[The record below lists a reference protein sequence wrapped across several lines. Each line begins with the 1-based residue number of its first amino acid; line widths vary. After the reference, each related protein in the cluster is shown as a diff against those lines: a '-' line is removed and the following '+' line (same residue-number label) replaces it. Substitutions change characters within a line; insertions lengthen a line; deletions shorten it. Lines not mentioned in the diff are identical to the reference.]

1 MSQGDHGGCVCSVG
15 RPSNDELSA
24 LMARVVVRGEGVS
37 DALFVAVTPLL
48 TAFFEGQVQAGRA
61 RREDL
66 DGWVREACAALYRRR
81 AGYDA
86 TRPFRAWLLDIAR
99 EQLLDYL
106 HSRHAD
112 LAQSL
117 LAEAS
122 PACLYQPA
130 RAV

>member
-1 MSQGDHGGCVCSVG
+1 MSQGYHGGCVCSVD

-24 LMARVVVRGEGVS
+24 LMARVAVRGEGAS
-37 DALFVAVTPLL
+37 DALLVAVAPLL

-66 DGWVREACAALYRRR
+66 DSWVREAGGALYRRR
-81 AGYDA
+81 SGYDA

-106 HSRHAD
+106 HSHAD
-112 LAQSL
+112 IAQSL
-117 LAEAS
+117 LADAS
-122 PACLYQPA
+122 PACLFEPA